1 MGMGLDH
8 ENHAGAM
15 SGKSL
20 KSTGIGLVFSGGGT
34 CGSWQIGFWKAL
46 RELGLED
53 RITGVSGSSVG
64 ALNALLYVQGDIH
77 KAEDAWLNFRQR
89 DLLSPRIHRG
99 KDGQI
104 TLSTQRSLLAMMNT
118 YISDWRPISAYRE
131 LYTVVSI
138 LDETLPPRKR
148 VNLTR
153 REGGKPKY
161 VTLHGRTREQI
172 IRLMLAT
179 SAIPRVYPT
188 IRISGKI
195 CADGDLSDKTPFLPL
210 VNSGYQKIIILHLN
224 SREEA
229 ANRPL
234 EYKGDTAF
242 DGRVHLYH
250 AYPAKSL
257 GNFLRISRSLT
268 EQRMN
273 LGYEEG
279 KQFVKELQCE
289 KRWLA

>member
-1 MGMGLDH
+1 MNR
-8 ENHAGAM
+8 ENRE
-15 SGKSL
+15 
-20 KSTGIGLVFSGGGT
+20 STGIGLVFSGGGT

-53 RITGVSGSSVG
+53 KITGISGSSVG
-64 ALNALLYVQGDIH
+64 ALNALLYAQGDIH
-77 KAEDAWLNFRQR
+77 KAEDAWLSFRQR
-89 DLLSPRIHRG
+89 DLLSPWIQRG

-104 TLSTQRSLLAMMNT
+104 TLSTQKSLFAMMNG
-118 YISDWRPISAYRE
+118 YISDWERISAYQD
-131 LYTVVSI
+131 LYTVVSV

-153 REGGKPKY
+153 REGGKPQY
-161 VTLHGRTREQI
+161 VTLHGRTRKQI
-172 IRLMLAT
+172 IRLMMAT

-188 IRISGKI
+188 IRIGGRI

-210 VNSGYQKIIILHLN
+210 VNRGYRKIIILHLN
-224 SREEA
+224 SRQEA
-229 ANRPL
+229 ENRTL
-234 EYKGDTAF
+234 EYKGDTAY
-242 DGRVHLYH
+242 DGKVHLYH

-279 KQFVKELQCE
+279 TQFIKELQCE
-289 KRWLA
+289 KRWAN